1 MKRQLYLYLFIL
13 TALVAVFT
21 YMYYNKELKYVKKM
35 HESDTKYLKDSITD
49 ISSKLYD
56 ADHFSL
62 EMNENAQNYF
72 ADYYNVQKLI
82 PQIRE
87 ALLAYNDDPKGNIYT
102 GQEKLGEQKFI
113 INKIKILNHRWIIA
127 DYSDGTYWGDVM
139 LKYFVEKDGKI
150 TFQIMDSQIYPKE
163 EY

>member
-1 MKRQLYLYLFIL
+1 M
-13 TALVAVFT
+13 
-21 YMYYNKELKYVKKM
+21 
-35 HESDTKYLKDSITD
+35 
-49 ISSKLYD
+49 
-56 ADHFSL
+56 
-62 EMNENAQNYF
+62 
-72 ADYYNVQKLI
+72 
-82 PQIRE
+82 PQIKE

-127 DYSDGTYWGDVM
+127 DYSDGQYWGDVV

-150 TFQIMDSQIYPKE
+150 TFQIMDTFIYPKQ

>member
-13 TALVAVFT
+13 TALVTVFT
-21 YMYYNKELKYVKKM
+21 YMYYNKELKYVNKM

-49 ISSKLYD
+49 ISSKFYD

-72 ADYYNVQKLI
+72 VDYNVQKLI

-150 TFQIMDSQIYPKE
+150 SFIIMDSQIYPKE

>member
-13 TALVAVFT
+13 SALVAAFT
-21 YMYYNKELKYVKKM
+21 YMYFSKALAFEKKKNESEL
-35 HESDTKYLKDSITD
+35 KYLKDSITG
-49 ISSKLYD
+49 ISNKLVD

-62 EMNENAQNYF
+62 ENNDFAKEYF
-72 ADYYNVQKLI
+72 ADYNVQKLM
-82 PQIRE
+82 PQIKV

-102 GQEKLGEQKFI
+102 GQEKLGVQKFI

-127 DYSDGTYWGDVM
+127 DYSDGQYWGDVV

-150 TFQIMDSQIYPKE
+150 TFQIMDTFIFPKQ

>member
-13 TALVAVFT
+13 TALVAAFT
-21 YMYYNKELKYVKKM
+21 YMYFSKAIAFEKKKNESELKYF
-35 HESDTKYLKDSITD
+35 KDSITE
-49 ISSKLYD
+49 ISNKLLD

-62 EMNENAQNYF
+62 ENNDYAKEYF
-72 ADYYNVQKLI
+72 VDYDLNKLM
-82 PQIRE
+82 PQIKE

-127 DYSDGTYWGDVM
+127 GFSDGENSGEVL
-139 LKYFVEKDGKI
+139 LKYFVKENYNF
-150 TFQIMDSQIYPKE
+150 TFETNQSLMFPKK
-163 EY
+163 

>member
-13 TALVAVFT
+13 TALVAAFT
-21 YMYYNKELKYVKKM
+21 YMYYSKALSFEMKKNESEIKY
-35 HESDTKYLKDSITD
+35 YKDSISVVTN
-49 ISSKLYD
+49 KLFE
-56 ADHFSL
+56 ANHFSL
-62 EMNENAQNYF
+62 ENNDFAIEYF
-72 ADYYNVQKLI
+72 VDYDLQKLM
-82 PQIRE
+82 PQIKE

-127 DYSDGTYWGDVM
+127 DYSDGQYWGDVV

-150 TFQIMDSQIYPKE
+150 TFQIMDTFIYPKQ

>member
-13 TALVAVFT
+13 TALVTVFT
-21 YMYYNKELKYVKKM
+21 YMYYNKELKYVNKM

-72 ADYYNVQKLI
+72 VDYNVQKLI

-87 ALLAYNDDPKGNIYT
+87 ALLSYNDDPKGNIYT
-102 GQEKLGEQKFI
+102 CLVYTS
-113 INKIKILNHRWIIA
+113 RC
-127 DYSDGTYWGDVM
+127 V
-139 LKYFVEKDGKI
+139 
-150 TFQIMDSQIYPKE
+150 
-163 EY
+163 

>member
-13 TALVAVFT
+13 SALITAFT
-21 YMYYNKELKYVKKM
+21 YMYYSKALSFEMKKNESEIKY
-35 HESDTKYLKDSITD
+35 YKDSIAEVTN
-49 ISSKLYD
+49 KLIE

-62 EMNENAQNYF
+62 ENNDFAKEYF
-72 ADYYNVQKLI
+72 VDYDVQKLM
-82 PQIRE
+82 PQIKE

-102 GQEKLGEQKFI
+102 GQEKLSDQKFI

-127 DYSDGTYWGDVM
+127 DYSDGQYWGDVV

-150 TFQIMDSQIYPKE
+150 TFQIMDTFIYPKQ

>member
-13 TALVAVFT
+13 STLVAAFT
-21 YMYYNKELKYVKKM
+21 YMYFSKAIAFEKKKNNSEL
-35 HESDTKYLKDSITD
+35 KYLKDSISEITN
-49 ISSKLYD
+49 KLFD

-62 EMNENAQNYF
+62 ENNDYAKEYF
-72 ADYYNVQKLI
+72 ADYNLQKLM
-82 PQIRE
+82 PQIKE

-127 DYSDGTYWGDVM
+127 DYSDGQYWGDVV

-150 TFQIMDSQIYPKE
+150 TFQIMDTFIYPKQ